1 MPARKLKKT
10 TKGKVSKPTLPKS
23 QGKCSGW
30 KAELRVRARLPT
42 ALPGGRIAL
51 SDGGAVLYIL
61 RVRGKCLFPI
71 HGYKVTLK
79 VAVPQGINPAILL
92 LQKVVKPPTGL
103 LVKTP
108 ETVNVDYTQRSSKPI
123 NYEKVMILP
132 GGPTI
137 PVQLVP

>member
-1 MPARKLKKT
+1 MPARKLNKT
-10 TKGKVSKPTLPKS
+10 TKSKARKPTLPQS

-30 KAELRVRARLPT
+30 KAELRVRARLPIV
-42 ALPGGRIAL
+42 P
-51 SDGGAVLYIL
+51 SSEGAVLYFL

-108 ETVNVDYTQRSSKPI
+108 ETVDVDYTMRSSKKI
-123 NYEKVMILP
+123 NYKQVMILP

-137 PVQLVP
+137 PVQLAH